1 MVLALSQTI
10 ARLGSIVIT
19 EGEGLKS
26 QSKQHRVGCN
36 DQVVTIE
43 VIQNRIDVAHAE
55 VSEDEGADVSLLGIS
70 RGDHHDKIRD
80 CRHQKHMTDIRAKE
94 VSHAEHSNCCVE
106 SVAQIYPSDAKV
118 EEPADGEHA
127 EPDKNQ
133 AYLILR
139 EAKHY

>member
-1 MVLALSQTI
+1 MFDLHVVLALSQTI

-55 VSEDEGADVSLLGIS
+55 VSEDEGTDVSLLGIP
-70 RGDHHDKIRD
+70 RGECHDQIRY
-80 CRHQKHMTDIRAKE
+80 CRHQNHVNNVGAKE
-94 VSHAEHSNCCVE
+94 IRHAEYTNCHVE
-106 SVAQIYPSDAKV
+106 SVAQFCPTDTKV

-127 EPDKNQ
+127 EPNKN
-133 AYLILR
+133 
-139 EAKHY
+139 